1 MEREDEGMLMCW
13 AGTKKGTAG
22 CLFTVHRVQQLFQNN
37 KSHQRKELLA
47 QLLREVFVNPEKS
60 VLIMVRRRR
69 DFGKTPC
76 SRQLVKSASAFTL
89 KSQSN

>member
-22 CLFTVHRVQQLFQNN
+22 CLITVHRVQQLFQNN

-47 QLLREVFVNPEKS
+47 QLLREVFFNPEKS
-60 VLIMVRRRR
+60 VLIMVKRRR
-69 DFGKTPC
+69 DFGKTP
-76 SRQLVKSASAFTL
+76 
-89 KSQSN
+89 

>member
-1 MEREDEGMLMCW
+1 MEREDEGMLMCG
-13 AGTKKGTAG
+13 AGTEKGTAG
-22 CLFTVHRVQQLFQNN
+22 CLFIAHRVQQLFQNN

-47 QLLREVFVNPEKS
+47 QLLREVFFNPEKS

-76 SRQLVKSASAFTL
+76 SRQLVKFASVFML
-89 KSQSN
+89 RFQSN